1 MINTFEEL
9 LILGITPENRPF
21 RPSDWTERIC
31 GVIANYDSKGRW
43 AYSELAQPVM
53 HEGRVG
59 VKIKTA
65 LAEMNPN
72 AYQFII
78 GFAQN
83 NHLRIIPSGKMIP
96 VKDPVPI
103 AINEESQETL
113 VINEEIAFS
122 FKKIMTAFLAIHWR
136 MKFPFKNF
144 DYF

>member
-1 MINTFEEL
+1 
-9 LILGITPENRPF
+9 
-21 RPSDWTERIC
+21 
-31 GVIANYDSKGRW
+31 
-43 AYSELAQPVM
+43 M

-103 AINEESQETL
+103 AINEESQEPL

>member
-1 MINTFEEL
+1 MISTSEEL
-9 LILGITPENRPF
+9 LVLGVTTENRPF

-65 LAEMNPN
+65 LAEINPN

-78 GFAQN
+78 DFAQN
-83 NHLRIIPSGKMIP
+83 NHLRIIPSGEMIP

-103 AINEESQETL
+103 AINEEPQETL
-113 VINEEIAFS
+113 AINEEIAFS

-136 MKFPFKNF
+136 IRFPFKNF

>member
-1 MINTFEEL
+1 MISTSEEL
-9 LILGITPENRPF
+9 LVLGVTTENRPF

-65 LAEMNPN
+65 LAEINPN

-78 GFAQN
+78 DFAQN
-83 NHLRIIPSGKMIP
+83 NHLRIIPSGEMIP

-103 AINEESQETL
+103 AINEEPQETL
-113 VINEEIAFS
+113 AINEEIAFS

>member
-1 MINTFEEL
+1 MISTSEEL
-9 LILGITPENRPF
+9 LVLGVTTENRPF

-43 AYSELAQPVM
+43 AYSELAQPIM

-65 LAEMNPN
+65 LAEINPN

-78 GFAQN
+78 DFAQN
-83 NHLRIIPSGKMIP
+83 NHLRIIPSGEMIP

-103 AINEESQETL
+103 AINEEPQETL
-113 VINEEIAFS
+113 AINEEIAFS

-136 MKFPFKNF
+136 IRFPFKNF

>member
-1 MINTFEEL
+1 
-9 LILGITPENRPF
+9 
-21 RPSDWTERIC
+21 
-31 GVIANYDSKGRW
+31 
-43 AYSELAQPVM
+43 
-53 HEGRVG
+53 
-59 VKIKTA
+59 
-65 LAEMNPN
+65 
-72 AYQFII
+72 
-78 GFAQN
+78 
-83 NHLRIIPSGKMIP
+83 MIP